1 MKLPAD
7 VVSKL
12 RGKYQGKSVC
22 VTGGAGFIG
31 GHLCDAL
38 LSMGANITVIDDLSN
53 STAEHIA
60 SLMDL
65 EPRRVRF
72 VHGSV
77 LDDDALMEAVAR
89 GGTGDGCDIVFHLA
103 AIGSVPKSIANPQR
117 TWSVNATGTVR
128 VLAAASAK
136 APNGP
141 KHPVDRVVLASSSS
155 VYGDPTAAGTVGVQL
170 PPLPKVETML
180 PRPLSPYAAS
190 KLAAESLM
198 AAWANSFR
206 MSTVSLRYFN
216 VFGPRQSPD
225 SEYAAVVPVTAKRLL
240 AGQPALIYGDGRQ
253 GRDFT
258 FVANAVLGTLLAGVA
273 DWPFRGDAVN
283 IASGRRTSVL
293 DLVGMLG
300 RACGAEGRAP
310 EMKPERSG
318 DVRDSL
324 ADLGRAREL
333 LGYEP
338 VTALE
343 AGIVETMAYYRTIF
357 PTGAATRRA

>member
-7 VVSKL
+7 VVSRL
-12 RGKYQGKSVC
+12 RSKYQGRSVC

-38 LSMGANITVIDDLSN
+38 LALGATITVLDDLSN
-53 STAEHIA
+53 STAEHVA

-77 LDDDALMEAVAR
+77 LDDDALIEASGR
-89 GGTGDGCDIVFHLA
+89 SSGGDGCQIVFHLA
-103 AIGSVPKSIANPQR
+103 AIGSVPKSVANPQR
-117 TWSVNATGTVR
+117 AWSVNATGTLR
-128 VLAAASAK
+128 VLVAASSRSAGGH
-136 APNGP
+136 GP
-141 KHPVDRVVLASSSS
+141 SAERVVLASSSS
-155 VYGDPTAAGTVGVQL
+155 VYGDPAVSVGASL
-170 PPLPKVETML
+170 PPLPKTETML

-198 AAWANSFR
+198 AAWSHCYGV
-206 MSTVSLRYFN
+206 STVSLRYFN

-225 SEYAAVVPVTAKRLL
+225 SEYAAVVPAMAKRLL
-240 AGQPALIYGDGRQ
+240 SGHQASIFGDGKQ

-258 FVANAVLGTLLAGVA
+258 YVGNAVLGTLLAGVA
-273 DWPFRGDAVN
+273 EWPFRGEAVN
-283 IASGRRTSVL
+283 VAAGRRTTVL
-293 DLVGMLG
+293 ELAQMLA
-300 RACGAEGRAP
+300 RACGADGRSP
-310 EMKPERSG
+310 EFLPERSG

-324 ADLGRAREL
+324 ADLGRAREM

-338 VTALE
+338 VTSLE
-343 AGIVETMAYYRTIF
+343 AGIVETMAHYRTIF
-357 PTGAATRRA
+357 GIGAGSRPS

>member
-7 VVSKL
+7 VFARLK
-12 RGKYQGKSVC
+12 GKYQGRSVC

-38 LSMGANITVIDDLSN
+38 LSLGAAITVIDDLSN

-65 EPRRVRF
+65 EPKRVRF

-77 LDDDALMEAVAR
+77 LDDDALIEAVSR
-89 GGTGDGCDIVFHLA
+89 GGQGNGSDIVFHLA

-128 VLAAASAK
+128 VLVAATAK
-136 APNGP
+136 PPAGS
-141 KHPVDRVVLASSSS
+141 KQSVARVVLASSSS
-155 VYGDPTAAGTVGVQL
+155 VYGDPTVAGGVQL
-170 PPLPKVETML
+170 PPMPKVESML
-180 PRPLSPYAAS
+180 PRPISPYAAS

-198 AAWANSFR
+198 AAWANCYR
-206 MSTVSLRYFN
+206 ISTVSLRYFN
-216 VFGPRQSPD
+216 VFGPRQSPE
-225 SEYAAVVPVTAKRLL
+225 SEYAALIPATAKRLL

-253 GRDFT
+253 SRDFT
-258 FVANAVLGTLLAGVA
+258 FVGNAVLGTLLAGVA
-273 DWPFRGDAVN
+273 DWPLKGEAINV
-283 IASGRRTSVL
+283 AAGRRTSVL
-293 DLVGMLG
+293 DVTGMLA
-300 RACGAEGRAP
+300 RACAADGRAP
-310 EMKPERSG
+310 ELKPDRPG

-324 ADLGRAREL
+324 ADLSRAREL

-338 VTALE
+338 VTSME

-357 PTGAATRRA
+357 PVGAASRPT